1 MASILRAIKQLLP
14 VRLKN
19 WIKGQINNANQTIS
33 VNDTLYKF
41 GTYYSQEGEDILLSR
56 FLEDKTTTGFY
67 VDIGAHHPT
76 RFSNT
81 YFFYQQGWRGI
92 NVDAMPGSMKAFNET
107 RPRDINVEAPVSDT
121 EDTLTYYVFN
131 EPALNS
137 LSPEK
142 VETLKN
148 HPQYFVK
155 ETIPLK
161 TQTLAAIL
169 DKYLPI
175 GQKIDFLSI
184 DVEGVDF
191 KVLKSNNWAR
201 YRPTFVLVEDTVYG
215 LENFKQSEVYQFMH
229 SHNYMLV
236 ARTLNTMFFKEN
248 KTELL

>member
-1 MASILRAIKQLLP
+1 MASILSAIKQLFP
-14 VRLKN
+14 IWFKD
-19 WIKGQINNANQTIS
+19 WAKGLINTNKSTTAIAYSDN
-33 VNDTLYKF
+33 NN
-41 GTYYSQEGEDILLSR
+41 TYYSQEGEDILLSR
-56 FLEDKTTTGFY
+56 FLDDKTANGFY

-81 YFFYQQGWRGI
+81 YFFYQRGWRGI
-92 NVDAMPGSMKAFNET
+92 NVDAMPGSMKVFNET
-107 RPRDINVEAPVSDT
+107 RPRDINIETPVSDT

-148 HPQYFVK
+148 HPHYFVK

-161 TQTLAAIL
+161 TQTLATIL
-169 DKYLPI
+169 DKYLPE

-201 YRPTFVLVEDTVYG
+201 YRPSFVLVEDTVHG

-229 SHNYMLV
+229 SHNYTLV
-236 ARTLNTMFFKEN
+236 ARTLNTMFFKTNQPE
-248 KTELL
+248 